1 MNKKQTFSA
10 ILAGIAISAIL
21 VTSSLITGSQI
32 SHQALAQQGGTTSPP
47 TTAPPIT
54 TPPAT
59 STSTSKSTSG
69 EPGLGKTVTLQGTVS
84 STASPLAGH
93 MRDQVAVILP
103 PRKDGGVY
111 TGVITFTGSKGV
123 QPEVWNQVNVNA
135 STPIPRT
142 FGSIAISPS
151 PTGKGSVATALVG
164 SPSTSNSVPF
174 TGNALALH
182 GKGPFIATYTITA
195 SVAPTKSMNNLNS
208 TMAAAAGTLGG
219 ATTGGA
225 TTGGSSGGGTP
236 SGTTLGGTPSGTT
249 LGGGGGSSGSGGGG
263 GSSGSGGGGGS
274 SGSGGGSRGR

>member
-54 TPPAT
+54 PPPTTTP
-59 STSTSKSTSG
+59 SKSTSAGG
-69 EPGLGKTVTLQGTVS
+69 EPPLGKSVTWQGTVS
-84 STASPLAGH
+84 STASPLAGRA
-93 MRDQVAVILP
+93 RDQVAVILP

-111 TGVITFTGSKGV
+111 TGVITFTSSKGV

-151 PTGKGSVATALVG
+151 PTGKGSIATALVG
-164 SPSTSNSVPF
+164 SSSTSNSVPF
-174 TGNALALH
+174 TGNGLALH
-182 GKGPFIATYTITA
+182 GRSPFIATYTVTVTSA
-195 SVAPTKSMNNLNS
+195 TGKNVNNLSS

-219 ATTGGA
+219 TTLGGTTGGA
-225 TTGGSSGGGTP
+225 RLGGTTSGTT
-236 SGTTLGGTPSGTT
+236 SGTTLGGPIAGTT
-249 LGGGGGSSGSGGGG
+249 LGSGGSSS
-263 GSSGSGGGGGS
+263 
-274 SGSGGGSRGR
+274 GSRGG

>member
-47 TTAPPIT
+47 TTASPIL

-59 STSTSKSTSG
+59 STSKSTRAGG

-84 STASPLAGH
+84 STTSPLAGRA
-93 MRDQVAVILP
+93 RDQVAVILP

-174 TGNALALH
+174 TGNGLALH
-182 GKGPFIATYTITA
+182 GRSPFIATYTITA

-219 ATTGGA
+219 ATTGGTTIRGA

-249 LGGGGGSSGSGGGG
+249 LGGGG
-263 GSSGSGGGGGS
+263 
-274 SGSGGGSRGR
+274 SGGGSRGR

>member
-1 MNKKQTFSA
+1 MNKKQTLSA

-47 TTAPPIT
+47 TTAPPSPPST
-54 TPPAT
+54 TSP
-59 STSTSKSTSG
+59 SKSTSAGG
-69 EPGLGKTVTLQGTVS
+69 EPPLGKSVTWQGTVS
-84 STASPLAGH
+84 STASPLLGRA
-93 MRDQVAVILP
+93 RDQVAVILP

-111 TGVITFTGSKGV
+111 TGVITFTSSKGV

-151 PTGKGSVATALVG
+151 PTGKGSIATALVG

-174 TGNALALH
+174 TGNGLALH
-182 GKGPFIATYTITA
+182 GRSPFIATYTVTVTSA
-195 SVAPTKSMNNLNS
+195 KTTNMNNLSS

-219 ATTGGA
+219 T
-225 TTGGSSGGGTP
+225 TTGGSSGGGATTG
-236 SGTTLGGTPSGTT
+236 GTTLGGTPSGTT
-249 LGGGGGSSGSGGGG
+249 LGGGGGSSGSGGG
-263 GSSGSGGGGGS
+263 
-274 SGSGGGSRGR
+274 SRGR

>member
-47 TTAPPIT
+47 TTAPPVT
-54 TPPAT
+54 TPPPT
-59 STSTSKSTSG
+59 SPSKSTSAGG
-69 EPGLGKTVTLQGTVS
+69 EPPLGKSVTWQGTVS
-84 STASPLAGH
+84 STTSPLAGRGV
-93 MRDQVAVILP
+93 RDQVAVILP

-111 TGVITFTGSKGV
+111 TGVITFTSSKGV

-135 STPIPRT
+135 STPIPRA

-151 PTGKGSVATALVG
+151 PTGKGSIATALVG
-164 SPSTSNSVPF
+164 SSSTSNSVPF

-182 GKGPFIATYTITA
+182 GRAPFIATYTVTA
-195 SVAPTKSMNNLNS
+195 TSATGKNVNNLSS

-219 ATTGGA
+219 ATTGG
-225 TTGGSSGGGTP
+225 SSGGGTTG
-236 SGTTLGGTPSGTT
+236 STTLGGTTGGAT
-249 LGGGGGSSGSGGGG
+249 L
-263 GSSGSGGGGGS
+263 
-274 SGSGGGSRGR
+274 GSGGGSTGSGGDGGSRSG

>member
-54 TPPAT
+54 QPPTT
-59 STSTSKSTSG
+59 SPSKSTSAGG
-69 EPGLGKTVTLQGTVS
+69 EPPLGKSVTWQGTVS
-84 STASPLAGH
+84 STTSPLAGRSV
-93 MRDQVAVILP
+93 RDQVAVILP

-111 TGVITFTGSKGV
+111 TGVITFTSSKGV

-135 STPIPRT
+135 STPIPRA

-151 PTGKGSVATALVG
+151 PTGKGSIATALVG
-164 SPSTSNSVPF
+164 SSSTSNSVPF

-182 GKGPFIATYTITA
+182 GRAPFIATYTVTA
-195 SVAPTKSMNNLNS
+195 TSATGKNVNNLSS
-208 TMAAAAGTLGG
+208 TSTAVAGTLGG

-225 TTGGSSGGGTP
+225 TTGGSSGG
-236 SGTTLGGTPSGTT
+236 STTLGGTTGGAT
-249 LGGGGGSSGSGGGG
+249 LGSGGGSSGSGGD
-263 GSSGSGGGGGS
+263 
-274 SGSGGGSRGR
+274 GGSRRG

>member
-1 MNKKQTFSA
+1 MNKKQTLSA

-47 TTAPPIT
+47 TTAPPMT
-54 TPPAT
+54 TPPPP
-59 STSTSKSTSG
+59 STSTSKSASAGG
-69 EPGLGKTVTLQGTVS
+69 EPPLGKSVTLQGTVS
-84 STASPLAGH
+84 STASPLAG
-93 MRDQVAVILP
+93 RVKDQIAVILP

-111 TGVITFTGSKGV
+111 TGVITFTSSKGA

-135 STPIPRT
+135 STPIPRA

-151 PTGKGSVATALVG
+151 PTGKGSIATALVG

-182 GKGPFIATYTITA
+182 GKAPFIATYTVTA
-195 SVAPTKSMNNLNS
+195 SVGSTKSMNNLSS
-208 TMAAAAGTLGG
+208 TMAAAAGSLGG

-225 TTGGSSGGGTP
+225 TTRGSSGGGATTGG
-236 SGTTLGGTPSGTT
+236 GTTLGGTTGGAT
-249 LGGGGGSSGSGGGG
+249 LGSGGSS
-263 GSSGSGGGGGS
+263 
-274 SGSGGGSRGR
+274 SGGGSRGG

>member
-1 MNKKQTFSA
+1 MNKKQTLSA

-54 TPPAT
+54 PPPTT
-59 STSTSKSTSG
+59 SPSKSTSAGG
-69 EPGLGKTVTLQGTVS
+69 EPPLGKSVTWQGTVS
-84 STASPLAGH
+84 STASPLLAKSG
-93 MRDQVAVILP
+93 RDQVAVILP

-111 TGVITFTGSKGV
+111 TGVITFTSSKGV

-151 PTGKGSVATALVG
+151 PTGKGAIATALVG
-164 SPSTSNSVPF
+164 SSSTSNSVPF

-182 GKGPFIATYTITA
+182 GRSPFIATYTVTVTSA
-195 SVAPTKSMNNLNS
+195 KTTNVNDLSS

-219 ATTGGA
+219 TTAGARLGGTTG
-225 TTGGSSGGGTP
+225 TT
-236 SGTTLGGTPSGTT
+236 GTTLGGTTGTT
-249 LGGGGGSSGSGGGG
+249 LGGTTGTTLGS
-263 GSSGSGGGGGS
+263 
-274 SGSGGGSRGR
+274 GGSRGG

>member
-1 MNKKQTFSA
+1 MNKKQTLSA

-32 SHQALAQQGGTTSPP
+32 SQQALAQQGGTTSPP

-54 TPPAT
+54 PPPSTT
-59 STSTSKSTSG
+59 SPSKSTSAGG
-69 EPGLGKTVTLQGTVS
+69 EPPLGKSVTWQGTVS
-84 STASPLAGH
+84 STASPLAGRA
-93 MRDQVAVILP
+93 RDQVAVILP

-111 TGVITFTGSKGV
+111 TGVITFTSSKGV

-151 PTGKGSVATALVG
+151 PTGKGSIATALVG

-174 TGNALALH
+174 TGNGLALV
-182 GKGPFIATYTITA
+182 GRSPFIATYTVTVTSA
-195 SVAPTKSMNNLNS
+195 KTTNVNDLSS

-219 ATTGGA
+219 TTAGTRLGC
-225 TTGGSSGGGTP
+225 TTAGTTA
-236 SGTTLGGTPSGTT
+236 GTTLGGTTCGAT
-249 LGGGGGSSGSGGGG
+249 LGS
-263 GSSGSGGGGGS
+263 GGGS
-274 SGSGGGSRGR
+274 SGSGGGSRG

>member
-47 TTAPPIT
+47 TTAPPT
-54 TPPAT
+54 PTPP
-59 STSTSKSTSG
+59 STSTSKSTSAGG

-84 STASPLAGH
+84 STTSPLAGRA
-93 MRDQVAVILP
+93 RDQVAVILP

-174 TGNALALH
+174 TGNGLALH
-182 GKGPFIATYTITA
+182 GRSPFIATYTITA

-225 TTGGSSGGGTP
+225 TTRGATTGGGSGGGATTG
-236 SGTTLGGTPSGTT
+236 GTTLGGTPSGTT
-249 LGGGGGSSGSGGGG
+249 LGGSGGSSGGSGGSSGSR
-263 GSSGSGGGGGS
+263 
-274 SGSGGGSRGR
+274 SR

>member
-1 MNKKQTFSA
+1 MNKKQTLSA

-47 TTAPPIT
+47 TTAPRIS
-54 TPPAT
+54 TPPTT
-59 STSTSKSTSG
+59 STSSKSTSAGG
-69 EPGLGKTVTLQGTVS
+69 EPGLGKTVTLTGTVS
-84 STASPLAGH
+84 STASPLAGR
-93 MRDQVAVILP
+93 MKDQVAVILP

-174 TGNALALH
+174 TGNGLALH
-182 GKGPFIATYTITA
+182 GRSPFIATYTITA
-195 SVAPTKSMNNLNS
+195 SVAPAKNMNNLSS

-219 ATTGGA
+219 SGA
-225 TTGGSSGGGTP
+225 TTGGSSGGSSGGGATTGGTALGGAP
-236 SGTTLGGTPSGTT
+236 SGTL
-249 LGGGGGSSGSGGGG
+249 L
-263 GSSGSGGGGGS
+263 GGGGGS

>member
-54 TPPAT
+54 PPPTTPP
-59 STSTSKSTSG
+59 SKSTSAGG
-69 EPGLGKTVTLQGTVS
+69 EPPLGKSVTWQGTVS
-84 STASPLAGH
+84 STTSPLAGRA
-93 MRDQVAVILP
+93 RDQVAVILP

-111 TGVITFTGSKGV
+111 TGVITFTSSKGV

-135 STPIPRT
+135 STPIPRA

-151 PTGKGSVATALVG
+151 PTGKGSIATALVG
-164 SPSTSNSVPF
+164 SSSTSNSVPF

-182 GKGPFIATYTITA
+182 GRAPFIATYTVTA
-195 SVAPTKSMNNLNS
+195 TSATGKNVNNLSS
-208 TMAAAAGTLGG
+208 TSTAVAGTLGG
-219 ATTGGA
+219 ATTSGA
-225 TTGGSSGGGTP
+225 TTSS
-236 SGTTLGGTPSGTT
+236 TTLGGTTGGAT
-249 LGGGGGSSGSGGGG
+249 L
-263 GSSGSGGGGGS
+263 
-274 SGSGGGSRGR
+274 GSGGGSTGSGGDGGSRRG

>member
-1 MNKKQTFSA
+1 MNKKQTLSA

-54 TPPAT
+54 PPPSTT
-59 STSTSKSTSG
+59 SPSKSTSAGG
-69 EPGLGKTVTLQGTVS
+69 EPPLGKSVTWQGTVS
-84 STASPLAGH
+84 STASPLLGRA
-93 MRDQVAVILP
+93 RDQVAVILP

-111 TGVITFTGSKGV
+111 TGVITFTSSKGV

-151 PTGKGSVATALVG
+151 PTGKGAIATALVG
-164 SPSTSNSVPF
+164 SSSTSNSVPF
-174 TGNALALH
+174 TGNGLALV
-182 GKGPFIATYTITA
+182 GRSPFIATYTVTVTSA
-195 SVAPTKSMNNLNS
+195 KTTNVNDLSS

-219 ATTGGA
+219 TTAG
-225 TTGGSSGGGTP
+225 TRLGGTTA
-236 SGTTLGGTPSGTT
+236 GTTLGGTTGGAT
-249 LGGGGGSSGSGGGG
+249 LGS
-263 GSSGSGGGGGS
+263 GGGS
-274 SGSGGGSRGR
+274 SGSGGGSRG

>member
-54 TPPAT
+54 IPPPTT
-59 STSTSKSTSG
+59 SPSKSTSAGG
-69 EPGLGKTVTLQGTVS
+69 EPPLGKSVTWQGTVS
-84 STASPLAGH
+84 STASPLAGRA
-93 MRDQVAVILP
+93 RDQVAVILP

-111 TGVITFTGSKGV
+111 TGVITFTSSKGV

-151 PTGKGSVATALVG
+151 PTGKGSIATALVG
-164 SPSTSNSVPF
+164 SSSTSNSVPF
-174 TGNALALH
+174 TGNGLALH
-182 GKGPFIATYTITA
+182 GRSPFIATYTVTVTSA
-195 SVAPTKSMNNLNS
+195 TGKNVNNLSS

-219 ATTGGA
+219 
-225 TTGGSSGGGTP
+225 
-236 SGTTLGGTPSGTT
+236 TTLGGTTGGARLGGTTSGATLGGPIAGATLGGTTSGTT
-249 LGGGGGSSGSGGGG
+249 SGSGGSSSGGGEGSSGSRGG
-263 GSSGSGGGGGS
+263 
-274 SGSGGGSRGR
+274 

>member
-54 TPPAT
+54 TPPTT

-84 STASPLAGH
+84 SATSPLAGRA
-93 MRDQVAVILP
+93 RDQVAVILP

-135 STPIPRT
+135 STPIPRA
-142 FGSIAISPS
+142 FGSLVISPS
-151 PTGKGSVATALVG
+151 PTGKGAIATALVG

-182 GKGPFIATYTITA
+182 SSRAPFLATYTVTA
-195 SVAPTKSMNNLNS
+195 SVAPTKSMNNLSS
-208 TMAAAAGTLGG
+208 TTALAAGTLGG
-219 ATTGGA
+219 ATTGGS
-225 TTGGSSGGGTP
+225 TGGGATP

-249 LGGGGGSSGSGGGG
+249 LG
-263 GSSGSGGGGGS
+263 
-274 SGSGGGSRGR
+274 